1 MWNPGLTL
9 EELEK
14 QAIEKAFRFYQGN
27 KTHTANALGISIR
40 TLDAKLEKYEHD
52 REELQKRTDVEER
65 LRKER
70 MEAQRRV
77 SDQPAPK
84 ASKEPIVS
92 LPVGKE
98 VQGVPSGSTG
108 KGNQRRS
115 SKGIRGGSKAAASH
129 DSV

>member
-65 LRKER
+65 ARKER
-70 MEAQRRV
+70 LEAERRI
-77 SDQPAPK
+77 SDKPIAQAP
-84 ASKEPIVS
+84 EEHVVS

-98 VQGVPSGSTG
+98 VQGVPPGPAR
-108 KGNQRRS
+108 KGNQRRPS
-115 SKGIRGGSKAAASH
+115 SGVRGGTKAAASH